1 MKKLIL
7 AAVFCMTMAVSA
19 FAQPGG
25 GQQMS
30 AEDRAKQSSETLA
43 KRLTLSDEV
52 KAKVYAIQLERINK
66 MNEFRSKNQG
76 DRDAM
81 MAEMQKQTAETD
93 KKIEALLTDDQK
105 KEYAKMKEEQ
115 RQRMQNRQGGG
126 GNN

>member
-7 AAVFCMTMAVSA
+7 AALFCFTMAVSA
-19 FAQPGG
+19 FAQP

-30 AEDRAKQSSETLA
+30 AEDRAKQSTEAIA

-52 KAKVYAIQLERINK
+52 KGKVYAIQLDRINK
-66 MNEFRSKNQG
+66 MTEYRSKNQG
-76 DRDAM
+76 GDREAM
-81 MAEMQKQTAETD
+81 MAEMQKQTGEAD

-115 RQRMQNRQGGG
+115 RQRMQNRPQGG